1 MKRLDHLITVLIIL
15 YFQLS
20 FLVQTTTTEVRNIS
34 YISKSLLWRLRP
46 PTLATITCTLRALF
60 VLKGLCLAAV
70 AEGRDEEAWPI
81 SWLTQHLIVV
91 AMLVKLLLFLI
102 AASSLRVSFSISQ
115 HALCCKL
122 YSFNFSLFFF
132 LFSPARLQI
141 FTNAWWRLPFQLSAY
156 LRLFEIIRG
165 ASFLDRS
172 WTPWKYFTSSFP
184 KGFELWSF
192 LQRTFHLL
200 LMNDNKSGVI
210 YSHL

>member
-34 YISKSLLWRLRP
+34 YINKSLLWRLRP

-132 LFSPARLQI
+132 SFLLHDCRSLQMRDGDFLFSCQLIWGFLKLFVEHLFSIVLELPENISPRHFQRVLNYGLFYKGL
-141 FTNAWWRLPFQLSAY
+141 FTCCWWMITNL
-156 LRLFEIIRG
+156 E
-165 ASFLDRS
+165 
-172 WTPWKYFTSSFP
+172 
-184 KGFELWSF
+184 
-192 LQRTFHLL
+192 
-200 LMNDNKSGVI
+200 
-210 YSHL
+210 

>member
-34 YISKSLLWRLRP
+34 YINKSLLWRLRP

-122 YSFNFSLFFF
+122 YSFNFSLFFS
-132 LFSPARLQI
+132 LFSCTIVDLYKCVMETS
-141 FTNAWWRLPFQLSAY
+141 FSVVS
-156 LRLFEIIRG
+156 LFEAFWNYSWSIFSR
-165 ASFLDRS
+165 SFLNS
-172 WTPWKYFTSSFP
+172 LKIFHLVIS
-184 KGFELWSF
+184 KGFWTMVFSTKDFSLAVDEW
-192 LQRTFHLL
+192 
-200 LMNDNKSGVI
+200 
-210 YSHL
+210 